1 MKEIIKHI
9 LFSGFVTTVITL
21 CIFGIFYISH
31 LAKNGI
37 PYPELS
43 IPAASILIVSIFL
56 GIFWTLIAPEDT
68 TGPR

>member
-21 CIFGIFYISH
+21 CIYGLFYISH

-37 PYPELS
+37 PNPELS
-43 IPAASILIVSIFL
+43 IPGATILIVSIFL
-56 GIFWTLIAPEDT
+56 VIFWTLIAPEDT